1 MACSFRRRRHA
12 TLALACT
19 VGCLV
24 GAAPAPASFQGIPG
38 SPFASSAGAREPQVG
53 DVNGDGRADVVIA
66 SDLPQLTV
74 HLALPEGGLGT
85 PRSVSTGG
93 RNVEDLVLGDFGG
106 SSALDIVAVVAGG
119 TAGTTEVLRLLGTGD
134 GTFAL
139 QTDAFTDPRPG
150 TVASVAA
157 ADIDRDGDLDI
168 AVATASPQISV
179 GYNNGGFVGAS
190 GQFGA
195 TTVTDSGDYAD
206 VHLAD
211 VRGDAHPELLLARP
225 TGVIV
230 RANTDGVIGA
240 PIDSLPS
247 GGIEEPSGARGM
259 STGDIDGDGD
269 LDLAYVSLV
278 GDPPVAAVK
287 VYRQTPDSL
296 REVEGS
302 PFPDTGVPMHSALAP
317 LDGDSFADLAVA
329 RAGGAGVSV
338 RRSRGDGSFRDAVG
352 SPFSV
357 AEANGVG
364 VAQFAGTP
372 AIDLAVTGGDG
383 VTVLENT
390 IAGRLALTPQPVAL
404 TADVGGAATR
414 RVSVANDGSDDLTV
428 SAVTVDGGGGRWS
441 VADPEACG
449 SRSYAPGERCDV
461 TVRFAPTAVGST
473 DATLRVTSSVG
484 PGAVPLQGT
493 GSAASLEPTPPSAE
507 AGPAVPP
514 SPSAPRTP
522 PPVARFALGDDLPIG
537 ETVQLNGDRSTGAG
551 SLVYEWDLDG
561 DGTFD
566 TAPATIPQQVLR
578 PLRSG
583 PLTITLKVTDATG
596 RSSIASRQTVVT
608 APTEIRRTIPSR
620 ATVGKT
626 VTVELKARMDK
637 DTPVDYYTFD
647 WGDDHRATP
656 RTINGVR
663 ITGVESGSDGRASHS
678 YRRAGIYSVRITA
691 VSLRGR
697 SVVTTATVRVDP
709 STQRAST
716 ASTPGMKPITVDA
729 VEPLGTDVPVEFL
742 LDGGLDKRVP
752 TFTIVDVIADRPR
765 VFDRLP
771 DIIRPAAAGFS
782 RIPAFQN
789 QIGGSVT
796 VRPRARLR
804 GVTATPRQVTKNSD
818 RKDSYLFR
826 GGYAVWDFGDGSPK
840 FSTKDLATNDAVH
853 QYAKAGTYAVSVQ
866 YVPFNNA
873 VPAPPPHT
881 FKVAVYDPVC
891 GGFKVGNLQA
901 RAVGGCLRQMD
912 AAGTLRADPGVRAEV
927 AGVQFIGSP
936 LFLQPGGIV
945 SSNLTKGAV
954 AAVEIPGEPEPVR
967 FATAP
972 GPAQLPATIP
982 AGGSALVGAF
992 SRVTPTGKALY
1003 PDDLDA
1009 EAALTAQG
1017 AIGPLPI
1024 VGARLGMGRS
1034 QSRVTLNT
1042 RLPQPFDDTN
1052 EILVTP
1058 STSLAKAAGFTT
1070 SFPGGRFTAN
1080 DDGTFRLEIDEVNL
1094 GPVIGRKI
1102 TLEYGDIKYLSGAQF
1117 VTERLLAGGGNLE
1130 ILGAT
1135 LEAEAVPPGFTS
1147 KSGVE
1152 GPSGFAI
1159 NDDGFLYGGAALNLP
1174 DSKAIPLGPIGLVK
1188 IGAKINTK
1196 PFFFQGRFGLIVPT
1210 GAAVARGEI
1219 CVQIQEIK
1227 KGQVVVYCAPKGVK
1241 EQDIRTAY
1249 DNADKACPPSKD
1261 QQSCEFLRRSILKG
1275 YEFYSFRA
1283 PRDMFSL
1290 YFKGQVSILDL
1301 IQAQAYL
1308 RYLRYQVPGKNGVP
1322 QEGGS
1327 IKIGALVELDAAVVS
1342 LRGQAE
1348 AEIAWPGGF
1357 FQGWAKIDACFGD
1370 IVCAGAEGLVNNKYF
1385 AGCADLLFGYAG
1397 AVYSVEDEEFDLFGS
1412 LSGGCDLRGS
1422 KYYLKSP
1429 ATGSRFHGRTKLPDP
1444 VADLRDGTPRAAP
1457 DEQEIPF
1464 TTSTTAASGLIV
1476 VESPGIKA
1484 PAPDTGPTQA
1494 DDLLAQAP
1502 AAVRADL
1509 AKDGYAKPEPRKPVT
1524 TQTPGAPT
1532 VVVRTPDGRTFIAG
1546 TKREEKIPNLGI
1558 TIVRSDGQNS
1568 LYIRDDKFRTGKY
1581 SVTPIPG
1588 SRPVTGIRTSEFV
1601 PPPRVLSKL
1610 QPASGGEK
1618 AFSIQSTL
1626 APGERVELYE
1636 SGSGGQAR
1644 RLSVITGAS
1653 ASRSGATRRT
1663 RTSRTRFR
1671 PIPATDRRRRT
1682 SLVAMVTRD
1691 GVPVRRYE
1699 IATFATPAPTR
1710 LAAPKST
1717 RIVRGK
1723 DRVTVRWRPVPGA
1736 ASYKVRWRTADG
1748 SDVTRTVKRTVRSA
1762 VLRGVAPTTR
1772 TTVSV
1777 TAVELTGASGRGAIV
1792 RSVGKP
1798 LAKARPTV
1806 APAPPKLR
1814 VSRRP
1819 LTA

>member
-1 MACSFRRRRHA
+1 MA
-12 TLALACT
+12 T
-19 VGCLV
+19 
-24 GAAPAPASFQGIPG
+24 
-38 SPFASSAGAREPQVG
+38 G
-53 DVNGDGRADVVIA
+53 DVD
-66 SDLPQLTV
+66 
-74 HLALPEGGLGT
+74 
-85 PRSVSTGG
+85 
-93 RNVEDLVLGDFGG
+93 
-106 SSALDIVAVVAGG
+106 
-119 TAGTTEVLRLLGTGD
+119 GD
-134 GTFAL
+134 GTVDVVTGGEGGDIAVHRR
-139 QTDAFTDPRPG
+139 TGSRSFTSATLSPDESSPVRAVVLAQLGGSP
-150 TVASVAA
+150 A
-157 ADIDRDGDLDI
+157 LDI
-168 AVATASPQISV
+168 AVLVSSAAVGGPQPYVRVYTGDGAGGFTQAATTTTVADSGLPASLDAADVDGDSDGDLVTLDPADDELVVLRNDGSGAFAPADIVRSTVADAPAAVRLADLTGDLRPEAVIGSTAGVQIANGAPAGLFEAPGALKPIGGPGGTGPDARVNVELANVDGDADRDVVYSRGTLDEAAGTVAALLGDGSGDVVTLAPAGAQPATPAPSSIATADVDGDGHPDV
-179 GYNNGGFVGAS
+179 VTGAS
-190 GQFGA
+190 GTQVSALLGDGA
-195 TTVTDSGDYAD
+195 GGFTSA
-206 VHLAD
+206 
-211 VRGDAHPELLLARP
+211 P
-225 TGVIV
+225 
-230 RANTDGVIGA
+230 GA
-240 PIDSLPS
+240 PYATRTNVHRAVRSIAID
-247 GGIEEPSGARGM
+247 
-259 STGDIDGDGD
+259 DDGRPD
-269 LDLAYVSLV
+269 L
-278 GDPPVAAVK
+278 VAA
-287 VYRQTPDSL
+287 TNC
-296 REVEGS
+296 
-302 PFPDTGVPMHSALAP
+302 PFPESGTPLCPAPPFAFPYGLTVLANNFVP
-317 LDGDSFADLAVA
+317 
-329 RAGGAGVSV
+329 GVSV
-338 RRSRGDGSFRDAVG
+338 APTAV
-352 SPFSV
+352 S
-357 AEANGVG
+357 
-364 VAQFAGTP
+364 
-372 AIDLAVTGGDG
+372 
-383 VTVLENT
+383 
-390 IAGRLALTPQPVAL
+390 L
-404 TADVGGAATR
+404 TADVGATATGDVTITNTGAGALDVTALDVTGADWTASDPNGCVAELIGAAGTC
-414 RVSVANDGSDDLTV
+414 V
-428 SAVTVDGGGGRWS
+428 
-441 VADPEACG
+441 
-449 SRSYAPGERCDV
+449 
-461 TVRFAPTAVGST
+461 VRAAFAPTAGGARPGQLVVRTAAGDT
-473 DATLRVTSSVG
+473 TVTLT
-484 PGAVPLQGT
+484 GT
-493 GSAASLEPTPPSAE
+493 GVAPPA
-507 AGPAVPP
+507 PP
-514 SPSAPRTP
+514 SPAATPAPPTP
-522 PPVARFALGDDLPIG
+522 AAPTPAPPATPAPVATFGLADELPIG
-537 ETVQLNGDRSTGAG
+537 EIVQLNADRARGAG
-551 SLVYEWDLDG
+551 VLVYEWDLDG

-729 VEPLGTDVPVEFL
+729 VEPLSTDVPVEFL

-826 GGYAVWDFGDGSPK
+826 GGYAMWDFGDGSPK

-912 AAGTLRADPGVRAEV
+912 PAGTLRADPGVRAEV

-1798 LAKARPTV
+1798 HAKARPTV